1 MCTKNT
7 YKPDSW
13 MAQLLTSVTEG
24 SSTLPLRVGMLCGN
38 QQDEMESAYTKSHA
52 MLVIR
57 KNDI

>member
-1 MCTKNT
+1 
-7 YKPDSW
+7 

-38 QQDEMESAYTKSHA
+38 QQDEMESEYTKSHA